1 MQNEIIHTYLK
12 FKKKSLLS
20 YADTL
25 SKVFVVKEENLWKD
39 DNEFNQIISGIL
51 DIYINKYYFRS
62 KKELALMN
70 TNNMKDKEFKL
81 TLSLAMIS
89 DYYKDDYKN
98 LKNKYKKSIYNLTL
112 IVYIITNIDKEITF
126 YKDNSVTIKN
136 IVKKINKMYG
146 DIFKNLDLSE
156 NTFLADILANKIK
169 DVERKELRFFELL
182 KGNDYYN
189 EFIEYDKDIYF
200 VHFSYEL
207 NKLETFKTIDTDYVY
222 EKFKFEDKYLPI
234 SYELALIT
242 LLKSFVN
249 DTVIPTLLLP
259 VTSKYLSKKKNI
271 EFIKKLFS
279 NPYLKEYVQFSITY
293 DDYKDNYK
301 IFDVLSDLKFDIVLF
316 LGDKEV
322 ILNYSRIKFDYILY
336 VTEEFVLNNPRFN
349 NFIET
354 GNVKYKVID
363 KVNKYILEDNLIN
376 INIKEEN

>member
-89 DYYKDDYKN
+89 DYYKADYKN
-98 LKNKYKKSIYNLTL
+98 LKDKYKKSIYNLTL

-189 EFIEYDKDIYF
+189 EFIEYDKDTYF

>member
-169 DVERKELRFFELL
+169 DVERKELRFFELV

-189 EFIEYDKDIYF
+189 EFIEYDKGIYF

>member
-25 SKVFVVKEENLWKD
+25 SKVFFVKEEKLWKND
-39 DNEFNQIISGIL
+39 TEFNNIVEGII

-62 KKELALMN
+62 KKEIALMN
-70 TNNMKDKEFKL
+70 TNNMNEKEFKL

-89 DYYKDDYKN
+89 DYYKGNYKSV
-98 LKNKYKKSIYNLTL
+98 KEKHKKSIYNLTL
-112 IVYIITNIDKEITF
+112 IIYIITNIDKEITF
-126 YKDNSVTIKN
+126 YKDNSVTVKN
-136 IVKKINKMYG
+136 IVNKINEMYG
-146 DIFKNLDLSE
+146 DIFKDLDLSE
-156 NTFLADILANKIK
+156 NSFLADILANKIK

-189 EFIEYDKDIYF
+189 EFLKYDEDTYF
-200 VHFSYEL
+200 VHFNYEL

-234 SYELALIT
+234 SYELALVT

-249 DTVIPTLLLP
+249 DTTIPTLLLP
-259 VTSKYLSKKKNI
+259 VTSKYLTKKKNI
-271 EFIKKLFS
+271 DFIKNTFN
-279 NPYLKEYVQFSITY
+279 NPYLKDYVNFSISY
-293 DDYKDNYK
+293 EDYKDNYK
-301 IFDVLSDLKFDIVLF
+301 IFDILRDLKFSIVLF
-316 LGDKEV
+316 LGDDEV
-322 ILNYSRIKFDYILY
+322 ILNYSRIKFDFILY
-336 VTEEFVLNNPRFN
+336 VTENFVLNNPRFN

-354 GNVKYKVID
+354 GNVKYKVIE
-363 KVNKYILEDNLIN
+363 KGNKYILEDNLIN

>member
-189 EFIEYDKDIYF
+189 EFIEYDKDTYF

-271 EFIKKLFS
+271 EFIKKMFS
-279 NPYLKEYVQFSITY
+279 NPYLKEYIQFSITY

>member
-25 SKVFVVKEENLWKD
+25 SKVFVVKEENLWKND
-39 DNEFNQIISGIL
+39 KEFNQIISGIL

-189 EFIEYDKDIYF
+189 EFIEYDKDTYF

-271 EFIKKLFS
+271 EFIKKMFS
-279 NPYLKEYVQFSITY
+279 NPYLKEYIQFSITY

>member
-25 SKVFVVKEENLWKD
+25 SKVFVVKDENLWKD
-39 DNEFNQIISGIL
+39 DNEFNQIIGGIL